1 MDRHGTGPR
10 WYWSLCAFEEYLIT
24 QQNIK
29 SVVLAE
35 LSISITHIVFRYE
48 VYTVIM
54 TEAFLYQ
61 LKSGFSPFL
70 VCVSST

>member
-1 MDRHGTGPR
+1 MIR
-10 WYWSLCAFEEYLIT
+10 SL
-24 QQNIK
+24 
-29 SVVLAE
+29 
-35 LSISITHIVFRYE
+35 LSTE
-48 VYTVIM
+48 MLYTVIM